1 MPGRAVTLRAAQF
14 AHRRAHCFR
23 GDPGGKQAAC
33 THPRG
38 EGPARTRDQAA
49 EAAPRPHVPHG
60 ISTAG
65 AGHDDQERAAGPGQR
80 RKGDQVS
87 RRAAGA
93 GGRSPPRECRALQRA
108 AWIERRSREAGGP
121 ACGGRQ
127 PIQGQEWRP
136 ATLSGSGPGCVRSWH
151 GYNLLLCPGSVL
163 PGISGPGLG
172 ADLLPRSAWPA
183 LIRISCPL
191 AGDRGPMIRI
201 CGPMSRGYRSR
212 SKSGKDMIDKIQ
224 GI

>member
-1 MPGRAVTLRAAQF
+1 MPGRAATLRAAQF
-14 AHRRAHCFR
+14 AYRRAHCFR

-127 PIQGQEWRP
+127 PIRARNGGPLRFP
-136 ATLSGSGPGCVRSWH
+136 GPGL
-151 GYNLLLCPGSVL
+151 GADPL
-163 PGISGPGLG
+163 GLG

-201 CGPMSRGYRSR
+201 YGPMSRGYRSR
-212 SKSGKDMIDKIQ
+212 SKSGKDMIDKIR